1 MFLSR
6 KNTRIIVAESA
17 RIRCV
22 GVIGATSGVHEGEL
36 SASAAN
42 VRKQDGEYDAILS
55 IFFVAVF
62 CAVTRQY
69 DAPPAVLLINNN
81 GAANTQQAARA
92 REDRLKFL
100 VKY

>member
-62 CAVTRQY
+62 CAVTRH